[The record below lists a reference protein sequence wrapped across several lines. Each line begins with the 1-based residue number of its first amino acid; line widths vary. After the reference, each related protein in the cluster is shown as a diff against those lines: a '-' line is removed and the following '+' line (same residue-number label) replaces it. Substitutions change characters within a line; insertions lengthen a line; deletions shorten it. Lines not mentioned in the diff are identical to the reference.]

1 MCVLCFLAIESF
13 FKKSNW
19 EIPWSWLICS
29 PFHTRTIVCVL
40 PKRHRH
46 YVLGPL
52 SRVGSLYK
60 GNSTSFEEPAGFPF
74 DTGAVWLCANLN
86 AKCAA
91 SQGKTKDK
99 ARNKFGGGLPG
110 LHSDPHPRGEASGR
124 LLLPLWVTAWLGGP
138 GERLVPIGV
147 LSAWWPLQ
155 KRDFWNR
162 PFVPAGIHYDI
173 PSRANYLHSYL
184 STLMTLPG
192 ALHDSCPFHVET

>member
-1 MCVLCFLAIESF
+1 M
-13 FKKSNW
+13 
-19 EIPWSWLICS
+19 
-29 PFHTRTIVCVL
+29 L

-86 AKCAA
+86 VKCAA

-110 LHSDPHPRGEASGR
+110 LYSDPHPRGEESGR
-124 LLLPLWVTAWLGGP
+124 LLLPLGVTARLATP
-138 GERLVPIGV
+138 GERLVPMGV

-155 KRDFWNR
+155 KRDFWNF
-162 PFVPAGIHYDI
+162 PFVPAGIHSDFQ
-173 PSRANYLHSYL
+173 SRASYLHSSYQP
-184 STLMTLPG
+184 TLTTLPG
-192 ALHDSCPFHVET
+192 ALHDSCPFQAET